1 MQDSASDNK
10 MAKQEQNSKY
20 LDEHK
25 DTDDMSEK
33 TSPNKN
39 LKSPQKGSK
48 RLKTFPFKVTLLDS
62 SDFESEIE
70 KHSKGQT
77 LMHMVCEHLNLLE
90 KDYFGLTFA
99 DSDTQKNWL
108 DPSKE
113 IKKQMRHSPWHFA
126 FAVKF
131 YPPDPSQLTEDI
143 TRYYLCLQ
151 LRDDILSG
159 RLPCSFV
166 THALLGSYTV
176 QAELGDYEQED
187 HGSDYVSDFRL
198 APNQTRE
205 LEERVMELHRNYKG
219 MTPAEA
225 ELNFLENAK
234 KLSMYGVDLHHA

>member
-1 MQDSASDNK
+1 
-10 MAKQEQNSKY
+10 
-20 LDEHK
+20 
-25 DTDDMSEK
+25 
-33 TSPNKN
+33 
-39 LKSPQKGSK
+39 
-48 RLKTFPFKVTLLDS
+48 TFL
-62 SDFESEIE
+62 

-77 LMHMVCEHLNLLE
+77 LMDMVCEHLNLLE

-99 DSDTQKNWL
+99 DTDSQKVSEL
-108 DPSKE
+108 Y
-113 IKKQMRHSPWHFA
+113 SPWHFA

-131 YPPDPSQLTEDI
+131 YPPDPSQLMEDI

-151 LRDDILSG
+151 LRDDMLSG

-176 QAELGDYEQED
+176 QAELGDYDQDD
-187 HGSDYVSDFRL
+187 HGSDYVSDFRF

-225 ELNFLENAK
+225 EMNFLENAK
-234 KLSMYGVDLHHA
+234 KLSMYGVDLHHAKVGYSRILFQASTMHSVLKYHFLLYFEESENLRLGGLHGIFSFLNKRWT